1 MAMLGGSDPAQ
12 AKGVIATGLMLVE
25 DVVYIGLGLLLA
37 ATALWLLGS
46 VMWTFVSE
54 LVSRSLSAQIVGLL
68 DEMLL
73 VLLIIE
79 LLYTVQVSF
88 RMHSLVAE
96 PFLVVA
102 LIACVRKILVL
113 TAQIPQMP
121 DANETAFRHEVIELG
136 VLSAMVVVF
145 VGSLIVLQKHA
156 GEAHNVAKGASMPGE
171 KACEPGTAMG

>member
-1 MAMLGGSDPAQ
+1 MALLGGSKSGQ
-12 AKGVIATGLMLVE
+12 ANGVIATGFMLVE
-25 DVVYIGLGLLLA
+25 DVVYIGLGVLLA
-37 ATALWLLGS
+37 AAAFWLLGS
-46 VMWTFVSE
+46 TMWNFVAE
-54 LVSRSLSAQIVGLL
+54 LISHSLSAQIIGLL

-102 LIACVRKILVL
+102 LIAVVRKILVL
-113 TAQIPQMP
+113 TAQIPQFP
-121 DANETAFRHEVIELG
+121 DANEMAFRHQVIELG

-145 VGSLIVLQKHA
+145 VGSLIALQRHA
-156 GEAHNVAKGASMPGE
+156 RAAGNPDNGES
-171 KACEPGTAMG
+171 TAG

>member
-1 MAMLGGSDPAQ
+1 MAMLGRSNPAQ

-25 DVVYIGLGLLLA
+25 DVVYIGLGVLLA
-37 ATALWLLGS
+37 ATAFWLLGS
-46 VMWTFVSE
+46 VVWNFVAE
-54 LVSRSLSAQIVGLL
+54 LVSRSLSEQIVGLL
-68 DEMLL
+68 DQMLL
-73 VLLIIE
+73 VLLVIE
-79 LLYTVQVSF
+79 LLYTVQISF
-88 RMHSLVAE
+88 RMHSLLAE

-136 VLSAMVVVF
+136 MLSAMVVVF

-156 GEAHNVAKGASMPGE
+156 RQALNAGESASMTGGE
-171 KACEPGTAMG
+171 PCEPSTGTV

>member
-1 MAMLGGSDPAQ
+1 MAMLGGSKPAQ
-12 AKGVIATGLMLVE
+12 AKGVIAIGLMLVE
-25 DVVYIGLGLLLA
+25 DVVYIGLGVMLA
-37 ATALWLLGS
+37 ATAFWLLGS
-46 VMWTFVSE
+46 VMWNFVSE
-54 LVSRSLSAQIVGLL
+54 LVTRSLSGQIVGLL
-68 DEMLL
+68 DQMLL

-102 LIACVRKILVL
+102 LIAVVRKILVL

-121 DANETAFRHEVIELG
+121 DANETAFRHEVIELS
-136 VLSAMVVVF
+136 VLSAMVMVF

-156 GEAHNVAKGASMPGE
+156 QNALHASENASMPEEG
-171 KACEPGTAMG
+171 AGEPGTGIA

>member
-1 MAMLGGSDPAQ
+1 MAMLGRSKPAQ

-37 ATALWLLGS
+37 ATAFWLLGS
-46 VMWTFVSE
+46 VTWNFVSE
-54 LVSRSLSAQIVGLL
+54 LATRTLSGQIVGLL
-68 DEMLL
+68 DQMLL

-102 LIACVRKILVL
+102 LIAVVRKILVL

-121 DANETAFRHEVIELG
+121 DANETAFRHEVIELA
-136 VLSAMVVVF
+136 VLAAMVVVF
-145 VGSLIVLQKHA
+145 VGSLIALQKHA
-156 GEAHNVAKGASMPGE
+156 RSTFLAGESTSTPEEEASQLGS
-171 KACEPGTAMG
+171 GVR